1 MTKVISA
8 TKGVDMKVKRKGSS
22 EILPIMTDS
31 DGPQDEIE
39 SEIYQKHKT
48 SDFYRERNAKYKRN
62 KEQKYKGNGF
72 INTKIYLGRD
82 TFERLAEIYEDL
94 LGEKLHYDGKK
105 NIDDLSRVI
114 SYCILRLYRP
124 LYIKK
129 GKGDLPDI
137 EPATSRE
144 AQAFYDLYQ
153 SVAFRRDTRVPDTGF
168 LHRLR
173 VDELPPPDSFFANPQ
188 AKRFKKWDIDQVE
201 ELLDIESLNKNITY
215 LNKK

>member
-1 MTKVISA
+1 MKTK
-8 TKGVDMKVKRKGSS
+8 RRGSS
-22 EILPIMTDS
+22 EIDEATPNLAQPDDS
-31 DGPQDEIE
+31 QNENK
-39 SEIYQKHKT
+39 SEIYQKPKM
-48 SDFYRERNAKYKRN
+48 SDFYRERNAKYKKN
-62 KEQKYKGNGF
+62 KEQKYKKNGF

-105 NIDDLSRVI
+105 SIDDLSRVI

-129 GKGDLPDI
+129 DKGDMPDI

-153 SVAFRRDTRVPDTGF
+153 SVVFHCDDRVSVF
-168 LHRLR
+168 SLLHYLR
-173 VDELPPPDSFFANPQ
+173 VNELPPPDSFFCTPQ
-188 AKRFKKWDIDQVE
+188 AKRFKKWDTNQVE
-201 ELLDIESLNKNITY
+201 ELLDIESLNRNITY